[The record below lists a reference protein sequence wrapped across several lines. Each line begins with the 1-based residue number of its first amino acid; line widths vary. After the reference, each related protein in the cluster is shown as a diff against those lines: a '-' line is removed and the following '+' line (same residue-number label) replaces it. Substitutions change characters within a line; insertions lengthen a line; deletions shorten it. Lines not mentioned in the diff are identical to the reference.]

1 MPMRLRRDEGQLFRL
16 DLQGTLRRDEF
27 LQCQRALA
35 REMDGGATVRLL
47 VILDRFEG
55 WDARDDWRD
64 LSFYVTYGDAI
75 DRIAIVG
82 PESWRAEMLMFA
94 GAELRKA
101 PVEFFAEDRL
111 AQAGV
116 WLGAGVGSTGSKTI

>member
-55 WDARDDWRD
+55 WDSRDNWSD
-64 LSFYVTYGDAI
+64 LTFYAKYSDCI
-75 DRIAIVG
+75 ERIAIVG
-82 PESWRAEMLMFA
+82 DERWRSEALMFA
-94 GAELRKA
+94 GADLRRA
-101 PVEFFAEDRL
+101 PVEYFEGSSSDDGAAR
-111 AQAGV
+111 A
-116 WLGAGVGSTGSKTI
+116 WLTA

>member
-1 MPMRLRRDEGQLFRL
+1 MRLRRDEGNLFRI
-16 DLQGTLRRDEF
+16 DLGGMLRRDE
-27 LQCQRALA
+27 LDRCQHALA
-35 REMDGGATVRLL
+35 GELAGGGTARLL

-64 LSFYVTYGDAI
+64 LSFYVTHGDAI
-75 DRIAIVG
+75 ERIAIVG

-94 GAELRKA
+94 GSDLRKA

-111 AQAGV
+111 AHAGS
-116 WLGAGVGSTGSKTI
+116 WLTAGAASIGNETL

>member
-1 MPMRLRRDEGQLFRL
+1 MPIRLRHDEGNLFRI
-16 DLQGTLRRDEF
+16 DVRGMLRRDEF
-27 LQCQRALA
+27 DQCQRALA
-35 REMDGGATVRLL
+35 RELEGGATVRLL

-64 LSFYVTYGDAI
+64 LSFYVTHGDAI

-94 GAELRKA
+94 GSDLRKA

-111 AQAGV
+111 AQAGA
-116 WLGAGVGSTGSKTI
+116 WLCAGAGSIGNKTL